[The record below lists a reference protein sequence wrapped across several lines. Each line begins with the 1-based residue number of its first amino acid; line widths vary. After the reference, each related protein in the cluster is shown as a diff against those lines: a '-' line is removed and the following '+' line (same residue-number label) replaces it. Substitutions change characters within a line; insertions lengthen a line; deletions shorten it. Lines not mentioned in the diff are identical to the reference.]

1 MEISYPKSYRHEF
14 FSRLARLTLRGESML
29 IFGPAGIGKTS
40 DLQFLLQN
48 ETTRKEY
55 FGNNEVVLHWI
66 GGDELYESALQKHLE
81 ALTTLPRSGNQHVI
95 IVVDHVDRLSNEN
108 YTPLFSAIRA
118 LRESSRPNVSVISL
132 SNINLAKYPAL
143 GSLTPIQPLL
153 LENIILVP
161 TLSKDDTRSSLSLWE
176 KFYEIKLD
184 KKITEQIIC
193 DTNGFPRLIK
203 RLVKLAA
210 DKQNLPEILK
220 NPATDSKLKLDLENI
235 ASFNRANPEMAYKI
249 PLLDRL
255 EELTSADFD
264 QIEKVRFYERLSRQE
279 YILAKL
285 LIERNGQLVTRE
297 EMISAVWPKNLLE
310 TSEHALD
317 QMLHRVRKK
326 LETARP
332 KCELIVYRGRG
343 VRLQV

>member
-14 FSRLARLTLRGESML
+14 FSRLARLTMRGESML

-40 DLQFLLQN
+40 DLQFLFQN
-48 ETTRKEY
+48 ETIRKKY
-55 FGNNEVVLHWI
+55 FGTNEILIHWI
-66 GGDELYESALQKHLE
+66 GGDELYEAALQKNLE
-81 ALTTLPRSGNQHVI
+81 DLTNLPRSGNQHII
-95 IVVDHVDRLSNEN
+95 IVIDHVDRLSNEN
-108 YTPLFSAIRA
+108 YIPLFSAIRA

-132 SNINLAKYPAL
+132 SNINLSKYPAL
-143 GSLTPIQPLL
+143 GSLAPIQPLL

-161 TLSKDDTRSSLSLWE
+161 MLSKDDTRSSLSLWE
-176 KFYEIKLD
+176 KFYEVKLD
-184 KKITEQIIC
+184 NKIAEQIIR

-220 NPATDSKLKLDLENI
+220 NPAIDSKLKLDLENI
-235 ASFNRANPEMAYKI
+235 DSFNRANPETAYKI
-249 PLLDRL
+249 PLLERL
-255 EELTSADFD
+255 EEQTSVDFD
-264 QIEKVRFYERLSRQE
+264 QIEKVRFYERLSKQE
-279 YILAKL
+279 YVLAKL

-297 EMISAVWPKNLLE
+297 EMIATVWPKNLLE

-326 LETARP
+326 LETAKP
-332 KCELIVYRGRG
+332 KAVLITYRGRG
-343 VRLQV
+343 CKLEF